1 MKPEEKQLLM
11 EVATK
16 VDNLTRAFS
25 AFREEAVRFNFPSQQ
40 IIDKDLMVMGNL
52 KTDVRS
58 KLGFYGKTPASQ
70 PMGISA
76 PSGGA
81 TVDSQS
87 RTAITSII
95 NALNSLGLTG

>member
-11 EVATK
+11 EVSAK

-25 AFREEAVRFNFPSQQ
+25 DFREESIRFNFPSQQ

-70 PMGISA
+70 PAGISA

-81 TVDSQS
+81 TVDSQA